1 MPYAFALG
9 FPDAFGQKARD
20 FPMPAITHSPL
31 PRSRRSGPA
40 VKLVLGLT
48 LAFAA
53 ALALVGPARLLAQIE
68 GERGIAPVA
77 STGDIEINGITVETT
92 GKTAEEA
99 RVAGWK
105 EAQKKGWAALKGPA
119 MGAGAIESM
128 VSAVV
133 IENEQL
139 GPHRYFATLGV
150 IFDRARAGQYLAGK
164 GARAH
169 SAPMLVLPLLYSGG
183 TAQLYEVRGDWQR
196 AWAEF
201 RAGASAID
209 YVRPAGSGGDS
220 LLLTEGQMTRR
231 SRSWWRNV
239 LDQFDAADVIM
250 PVARLERQWPGG
262 PIRGTFTARYGPDS
276 TYLETFTLTA
286 NDEAGLRAMLNAA
299 ILRFDQIYSGALA
312 SGLLRPDP
320 TLNTDRPVLD
330 PALIALIA
338 AGQADA
344 APKPAPSAS
353 ADASPSASAG
363 LSAPATTAAAVS
375 SYTVQ
380 FASPDAA
387 AVDAA
392 LASVR
397 GTAGVSGASTTS
409 IAIGGTSVMRVAYAG
424 EIESLRG
431 ALQARGW
438 QVSAGA
444 GALSIKR

>member
-1 MPYAFALG
+1 MLALG
-9 FPDAFGQKARD
+9 
-20 FPMPAITHSPL
+20 
-31 PRSRRSGPA
+31 
-40 VKLVLGLT
+40 V
-48 LAFAA
+48 AFAA

-68 GERGIAPVA
+68 GDRGIAPVA
-77 STGDIEINGITVETT
+77 STGDIEIGGITVETT
-92 GKTAEEA
+92 GKTADEA

-105 EAQKKGWAALKGPA
+105 EAQKKGWALLKGPA
-119 MGAGAIESM
+119 MGDGQIESM

-139 GPHRYFATLGV
+139 GPHRYIATLGV
-150 IFDRARAGQYLAGK
+150 IFDRTRAGQYLG
-164 GARAH
+164 GNGERAH

-209 YVRPAGSGGDS
+209 YVRPSGSGGDS
-220 LLLTEGQMTRR
+220 LLLTEGQVTRR

-239 LDQFDAADVIM
+239 LDQFNAADVIM
-250 PVARLERQWPGG
+250 PIARLERQWPGG
-262 PIRGTFTARYGPDS
+262 PIRGTFTARYGPDD
-276 TYLETFTLTA
+276 TYLDSFTLSA
-286 NDEAGLRAMLNAA
+286 NDETGLRPMLNAA
-299 ILRFDQIYSGALA
+299 ILRFDQIYSGALTA
-312 SGLLRPDP
+312 GLLRPDP
-320 TLNTDRPVLD
+320 TLNNDRPVLD
-330 PALIALIA
+330 PALVALIA

-344 APKPAPSAS
+344 VPAPAASTSAAVS
-353 ADASPSASAG
+353 PGASPSASATA
-363 LSAPATTAAAVS
+363 SAAAVS
-375 SYTVQ
+375 SFTVQ

-397 GTAGVSGASTTS
+397 GTGGVQGASTSS
-409 IAIGGTSVMRVAYAG
+409 IAIGGTSVMRVSFAG
-424 EIESLRG
+424 DIDALRA

-444 GALSIKR
+444 NALSIRR

>member
-1 MPYAFALG
+1 
-9 FPDAFGQKARD
+9 
-20 FPMPAITHSPL
+20 MPAITHTPL

-40 VKLVLGLT
+40 VQLAVGLT

-53 ALALVGPARLLAQIE
+53 ALALVGPARLFAQIE
-68 GERGIAPVA
+68 GDRGIAPVA
-77 STGDIEINGITVETT
+77 STGDIEIGGITVETT
-92 GKTAEEA
+92 GKTAAEA
-99 RVAGWK
+99 RIAGWK
-105 EAQKKGWAALKGPA
+105 EAQKKGWALLKGPA
-119 MGAGAIESM
+119 MGEGQIESM

-150 IFDRARAGQYLAGK
+150 IFDRTRAGQFLAGN
-164 GARAH
+164 GAQAH

-209 YVRPAGSGGDS
+209 YVRPSGSGGDS

-239 LDQFDAADVIM
+239 LDQFGAADVIM
-250 PVARLERQWPGG
+250 PIARLERQWPGG

-276 TYLETFTLTA
+276 TFLETFTLSA
-286 NDEAGLRAMLNAA
+286 NDENGLRAMLNTA

-330 PALIALIA
+330 PALAALVA
-338 AGQADA
+338 AGQAEAVPVA
-344 APKPAPSAS
+344 APSATPAPGATPSAS
-353 ADASPSASAG
+353 ASASA
-363 LSAPATTAAAVS
+363 PTVS
-375 SYTVQ
+375 SVTVQ

-397 GTAGVSGASTTS
+397 GTGGVQGASTTS
-409 IAIGGTSVMRVAYAG
+409 IAIGGTSVMRVSFAG
-424 EIESLRG
+424 DIDALRA

>member
-1 MPYAFALG
+1 
-9 FPDAFGQKARD
+9 
-20 FPMPAITHSPL
+20 MPAITQSPL

-40 VKLVLGLT
+40 LKLMLALGV
-48 LAFAA
+48 AFAA

-68 GERGIAPVA
+68 GDRGIAPVA
-77 STGDIEINGITVETT
+77 STGDIEIGGITVETT
-92 GKTAEEA
+92 GKTADEA

-105 EAQKKGWAALKGPA
+105 EAQKKGWALLKGPA
-119 MGAGAIESM
+119 MGDGQIESM

-139 GPHRYFATLGV
+139 GPHRYIATLGV
-150 IFDRARAGQYLAGK
+150 IFDRTRAGQYLG
-164 GARAH
+164 GNGERAH

-209 YVRPAGSGGDS
+209 YVRPSGSGGDS
-220 LLLTEGQMTRR
+220 LLLTEGQVTRR

-239 LDQFDAADVIM
+239 LDQFNAADVIM
-250 PVARLERQWPGG
+250 PIARLERQWPGG
-262 PIRGTFTARYGPDS
+262 PIRGTFTARFGPDD
-276 TYLETFTLTA
+276 TYLDSFTLSA
-286 NDEAGLRAMLNAA
+286 NDESGLRPMLNAA
-299 ILRFDQIYSGALA
+299 ILRFDQIYSGALTA
-312 SGLLRPDP
+312 GLLRPDP
-320 TLNTDRPVLD
+320 TLNNDRPVLD
-330 PALIALIA
+330 PALVALIA

-344 APKPAPSAS
+344 VPAPAASTSAS
-353 ADASPSASAG
+353 ASPGASPSASATA
-363 LSAPATTAAAVS
+363 SAAAVS
-375 SYTVQ
+375 SFTVQ

-397 GTAGVSGASTTS
+397 GTGGVQGASTSS
-409 IAIGGTSVMRVAYAG
+409 IAIGGTSVMRVSFAG
-424 EIESLRG
+424 DIDALRA

-444 GALSIKR
+444 NALSIRR

>member
-1 MPYAFALG
+1 MLALG
-9 FPDAFGQKARD
+9 
-20 FPMPAITHSPL
+20 
-31 PRSRRSGPA
+31 
-40 VKLVLGLT
+40 V
-48 LAFAA
+48 AFAA

-68 GERGIAPVA
+68 GDRGIAPVA
-77 STGDIEINGITVETT
+77 STGDIEIGGITVETT
-92 GKTAEEA
+92 GKTADEA

-105 EAQKKGWAALKGPA
+105 EAQKKGWALLKGPA
-119 MGAGAIESM
+119 MGDGQIESM

-139 GPHRYFATLGV
+139 GPHRYIATLGV
-150 IFDRARAGQYLAGK
+150 IFDRTRAGQYLG
-164 GARAH
+164 GNGERAH

-209 YVRPAGSGGDS
+209 YVRPSGSGGDS
-220 LLLTEGQMTRR
+220 LLLTEGQVTRR

-239 LDQFDAADVIM
+239 LDQFNAADVIM
-250 PVARLERQWPGG
+250 PIARLERQWPGG
-262 PIRGTFTARYGPDS
+262 PIRGTFTARFGPDD
-276 TYLETFTLTA
+276 TYLDSFTLSA
-286 NDEAGLRAMLNAA
+286 NDESGLRPMLNAA
-299 ILRFDQIYSGALA
+299 ILRFDQIYSGALTA
-312 SGLLRPDP
+312 GLLRPDP
-320 TLNTDRPVLD
+320 TLNNDRPVLD
-330 PALIALIA
+330 PALVALIA

-344 APKPAPSAS
+344 VPAPAASTSAS
-353 ADASPSASAG
+353 ASPGASPSASATA
-363 LSAPATTAAAVS
+363 SAAAVS
-375 SYTVQ
+375 SFTVQ

-397 GTAGVSGASTTS
+397 GTGGVQGASTSS
-409 IAIGGTSVMRVAYAG
+409 IAIGGTSVMRVSFAG
-424 EIESLRG
+424 DIDALRA

-444 GALSIKR
+444 NALSIRR